1 VQISGSEWSDN
12 VRVNYDIQQRAT
24 ATKVVV
30 DAQFPDGLQSQVAH
44 HERDYS
50 VKSVVYALPGEKR
63 SISLFSRVA
72 PALPVEVL
80 SAPISQTVFHL
91 VSSINHVV

>member
-30 DAQFPDGLQSQVAH
+30 DAQFPDGLQSQVAY

-50 VKSVVYALPGEKR
+50 VKSVVYALFRVKNAAFHF
-63 SISLFSRVA
+63 SLELHQHYR
-72 PALPVEVL
+72 
-80 SAPISQTVFHL
+80 
-91 VSSINHVV
+91 